1 MQIRGMA
8 IRGVLA
14 LLAVTTLALSAG
26 CANPSDPFAAVAP
39 AVSVPE
45 VPETRISAGLGP
57 ECPTAQCFTL
67 MVNGDML
74 FHKGLWIPAALNP
87 AVNGQNFDFMPL
99 LEGQQR
105 YINQSDLALCHMETP
120 FAPSGGP
127 YAGYPLFAT
136 PPELATTIKQ
146 LGYDGCTQAS
156 NHSVDQG
163 TAGLNRTIDVFDQ
176 LGIPHTGTYKTEEDS
191 KKIFMLETGGV
202 NVAFIQY
209 TFSLNGLRAEYDWQ
223 VNYPLDA
230 DRMIAQAQQA
240 RDEGADLVVGV
251 VHAGTEYSSYPDAQQ
266 LNVSRA
272 LVDSGLIDFVYNH
285 HTHSVQPI
293 ELYNSTWIAYG
304 LGNGISESSS
314 EYPVNNEFL
323 TVRVQFAKQND
334 GTWRTT
340 DLAWMAATNK
350 QNGQYKW
357 CSVASDAPQGI
368 CQSEAFDAGVQERTR
383 KTVNAMGADAAGA
396 HEWLITED
404 ALLAQ

>member
-1 MQIRGMA
+1 
-8 IRGVLA
+8 
-14 LLAVTTLALSAG
+14 
-26 CANPSDPFAAVAP
+26 
-39 AVSVPE
+39 
-45 VPETRISAGLGP
+45 
-57 ECPTAQCFTL
+57 
-67 MVNGDML
+67 
-74 FHKGLWIPAALNP
+74 
-87 AVNGQNFDFMPL
+87 
-99 LEGQQR
+99 
-105 YINQSDLALCHMETP
+105 
-120 FAPSGGP
+120 
-127 YAGYPLFAT
+127 
-136 PPELATTIKQ
+136 
-146 LGYDGCTQAS
+146 
-156 NHSVDQG
+156 
-163 TAGLNRTIDVFDQ
+163 
-176 LGIPHTGTYKTEEDS
+176 
-191 KKIFMLETGGV
+191 
-202 NVAFIQY
+202 
-209 TFSLNGLRAEYDWQ
+209 
-223 VNYPLDA
+223 
-230 DRMIAQAQQA
+230 
-240 RDEGADLVVGV
+240 VVGV

-323 TVRVQFAKQND
+323 TVRVQFAKQKD

-368 CQSEAFDAGVQERTR
+368 CQSEAFDAGVRERTR

-396 HEWLITED
+396 HEWLISED